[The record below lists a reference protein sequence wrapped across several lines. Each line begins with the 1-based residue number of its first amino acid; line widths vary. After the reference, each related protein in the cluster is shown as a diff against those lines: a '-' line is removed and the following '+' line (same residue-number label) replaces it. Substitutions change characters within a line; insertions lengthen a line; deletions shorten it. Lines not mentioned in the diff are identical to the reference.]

1 MCATSEHSAAQHRT
15 TLFLFIVVHS
25 LVGKELVV
33 QLWCNLCSDRR
44 CCTKQCLFEL
54 LHFVVFSFICSCRI
68 EKGSTVSE
76 PFDLLL
82 LLVFVV
88 VVVVVVAVNLLLIT
102 TTTTTNRYT
111 ELG

>member
-1 MCATSEHSAAQHRT
+1 M
-15 TLFLFIVVHS
+15 
-25 LVGKELVV
+25 V
-33 QLWCNLCSDRR
+33 QLVQHFFSNRR
-44 CCTKQCLFEL
+44 CCTKLCLFEF
-54 LHFVVFSFICSCRI
+54 LHFVVFSFLCSCRI
-68 EKGSTVSE
+68 EKSSTVSE

-82 LLVFVV
+82 VFVVVV